1 MDLSAFIHVVDPT
14 KVKIAVRERAEGETK
29 LMDSTIGRV
38 VPLLPV
44 SLARAESKLEA
55 SVDKLFDEVV
65 ARNRG
70 FMLLVNM
77 IAERPKHP
85 HKKRPAVM
93 DASDSSHPLKKLRR
107 DYGTS
112 SKAATG
118 GKSLSVLKELSS
130 RILNVEVGVAAVA
143 TLPLVTSL
151 AVVTSHAVND
161 PYVLVSETG
170 TKITSPVHASMFHDS
185 DSTEIVKSDVA
196 GPSYSAKQDLS
207 MGSRELNVETLHQ
220 AFVLQWNVL
229 NNSLLDDSD

>member
-55 SVDKLFDEVV
+55 SVDKLFDE
-65 ARNRG
+65 
-70 FMLLVNM
+70 NM

-118 GKSLSVLKELSS
+118 ERESGAPTDSITK
-130 RILNVEVGVAAVA
+130 LNLRTVSASERFVIIPPVM
-143 TLPLVTSL
+143 SE

-196 GPSYSAKQDLS
+196 DKS
-207 MGSRELNVETLHQ
+207 MRVIEAPTLNQNGDHGTNSETERTTTNRE
-220 AFVLQWNVL
+220 
-229 NNSLLDDSD
+229 DDYQNKTMDGYEEPTP

>member
-70 FMLLVNM
+70 FMLLV
-77 IAERPKHP
+77 
-85 HKKRPAVM
+85 
-93 DASDSSHPLKKLRR
+93 
-107 DYGTS
+107 
-112 SKAATG
+112 AATG

-151 AVVTSHAVND
+151 LNLRTVSASERFVIIPPVMSEAVVTSHAVND

-229 NNSLLDDSD
+229 NNSLLDDSDVSREFIRKMDYHYFL